1 MTTPP
6 KTIRETS
13 VDAQALAKVLEA
25 AQPGEVVPY
34 ATLSAVIRKDVQRA
48 GYSTMDS
55 ARRLLIRDKGMV
67 FEAVLNV
74 GLKRLEG
81 SGIVALGPD
90 ANGRIRRTAG
100 RAIKKMACIGTA
112 YDSLST
118 DEKSSYNSNISAL
131 GAVKLFT
138 GAPSIKRIE
147 SQVRASSAQLPPA
160 EVLGLFAK

>member
-1 MTTPP
+1 MTPP
-6 KTIRETS
+6 KSIRETS

-25 AQPGEVVPY
+25 AEPGDVVPY
-34 ATLSAVIRKDVQRA
+34 ATLTATIRKNVQKE

-55 ARRLLIRDKGMV
+55 ARRLLLREKSMV
-67 FEAVLNV
+67 FESVLNV
-74 GLKRLEG
+74 GLKRLDG
-81 SGIVALGPD
+81 SGIVSLGPD

-100 RAIKKMACIGTA
+100 RAIKKMACIGEA
-112 YDSLST
+112 YESLSK

-147 SQVRASSAQLPPA
+147 SQVRASSA
-160 EVLGLFAK
+160 

>member
-1 MTTPP
+1 MTPP
-6 KTIRETS
+6 KSIRETS

-25 AQPGEVVPY
+25 AEPGDVVPY
-34 ATLSAVIRKDVQRA
+34 ATLTATIRKNVQKE

-55 ARRLLIRDKGMV
+55 ARRLLLREKSMV
-67 FEAVLNV
+67 FESVLNV
-74 GLKRLEG
+74 GLKRLDG
-81 SGIVALGPD
+81 SGIVSLGPD

-100 RAIKKMACIGTA
+100 RAIKKMACIGEA
-112 YDSLST
+112 YESLSK

>member
-1 MTTPP
+1 MTPP
-6 KTIRETS
+6 KSIRETS

-25 AQPGEVVPY
+25 AEPGDVVPY
-34 ATLSAVIRKDVQRA
+34 ATLTATIRKNVQKE

-55 ARRLLIRDKGMV
+55 ARRLLLREKSMV
-67 FEAVLNV
+67 FESVLNV
-74 GLKRLEG
+74 GLKRLDG
-81 SGIVALGPD
+81 SGIVSLGPD

-100 RAIKKMACIGTA
+100 RAIKKMACIGEA
-112 YDSLST
+112 YEALSK